1 MSFIEKVYAQGWG
14 AQPVPS
20 GTQIGTGNL
29 STDVGTIVNWFLGFV
44 GLVSVLFI
52 VYGGMLYITSAGDPE
67 KAGKGKTI
75 LMYAVI
81 GIVIVA
87 LAWTIVNTV
96 ITNIVGG

>member
-1 MSFIEKVYAQGWG
+1 M
-14 AQPVPS
+14 
-20 GTQIGTGNL
+20 
-29 STDVGTIVNWFLGFV
+29 GTIVNWFLGFV
-44 GLVSVLFI
+44 GLVAVLFI